1 MHLPSE
7 FKRIISELFS
17 HKRRLVIV
25 AIAGAAMA
33 AADTTSA
40 NLIKYV
46 FDGLQF
52 GKVDQIKETFTFI
65 IGLAFIKGIFRYVHF
80 YNINYAS
87 ELVAQS
93 LRQQLQRKFMRLNL
107 AFHNNFASGSGGLI
121 SRILYDITIIQNGLR
136 MFADFFREP
145 LLFIGLMA
153 TLFYL
158 NYKLTFAILIVLPLV
173 LWFLRQISRSIKKYS
188 VKGLEDLEAITST
201 IKESLDGVRIIQSFN
216 LENEM
221 AGRFHKES
229 DTFLYSRKRIH
240 ALVESSGPVTEFV
253 MTLIIFSIMLYM
265 AIDISKGNSTFGD
278 FMSYVACLLMLS
290 APVKKLQESYV
301 RVQETGV
308 AAKRV
313 FELLDETSEVP
324 ETKTPKPFPKDWK
337 TIHFQNVSFRYGE
350 AWVLKNLEL
359 TIHRGSLVAFV
370 GPSGCGKST
379 LLNLLERFFDP
390 TDGEILIDGTPIRD
404 FSLRDLRH
412 NIALVSQDVFLFGE
426 SIEHNIHAGDFSKDK
441 ERISLAAKKANAH
454 QFISDSHSGYTKRI
468 GDRGGLLSGGE
479 KQRVSIARAF
489 FKDAPILI
497 LDEATSALDSENER
511 EVQKGLDELMTGRTA
526 LVVAHR
532 LSTVVRADQIYV
544 MKAGKIIEH
553 GTHKEL
559 IAKHGEYQRLYSL
572 QNQTE
577 SQTV

>member
-7 FKRIISELFS
+7 FKRILKELFS
-17 HKRRLVIV
+17 NKRRLVFV
-25 AIAGAAMA
+25 AVAGAAMA
-33 AADTTSA
+33 AADTTNA

-52 GKVDQIKETFTFI
+52 GKVDQIKETFLFI
-65 IGLAFIKGIFRYVHF
+65 IALAFIKGIFRYIHF

-93 LRQQLQRKFMRLNL
+93 FRRQLQNKFMRLNL

-145 LLFIGLMA
+145 LLFIGLMG

-158 NYKLTFAILIVLPLV
+158 NWKLTLSILIVLPLV
-173 LWFLRQISRSIKKYS
+173 LLFLRQISRSIKKYS

-201 IKESLDGVRIIQSFN
+201 IKESLDGVRIIQSYN

-221 AGRFHKES
+221 AGRFYKQS

-253 MTLIIFSIMLYM
+253 MTLVVFSIMLYM

-278 FMSYVACLLMLS
+278 FMSYVVCLMMLS

-301 RVQETGV
+301 RIQETGV
-308 AAKRV
+308 AGKRL

-324 ETKTPKPFPKDWK
+324 ETSDPKPFPKDWK
-337 TIHFQNVSFRYGE
+337 TIEFKNVSFRYGE
-350 AWVLKNLEL
+350 ALVLKNLNL
-359 TIHRGSLVAFV
+359 TISRGSLVAFV

-390 TDGEILIDGTPIRD
+390 IDGEIRIDSIPIRD
-404 FSLRDLRH
+404 FLLRDLRH

-426 SIEHNIHAGDFSKDK
+426 SIEHNIQAGDFTKDK
-441 ERISLAAKKANAH
+441 ERIALAAKKANAH
-454 QFISDSHSGYTKRI
+454 QFISSSQTGYTKRI

-489 FKDAPILI
+489 FKDAPILL
-497 LDEATSALDSENER
+497 LDEATSALDSDNER
-511 EVQKGLDELMTGRTA
+511 EVQKGLDELMNGRTA

-532 LSTVVRADQIYV
+532 LSTVVNADQIYV
-544 MKAGKIIEH
+544 MRAGQIVEQ

-559 IAKHGEYQRLYSL
+559 LAKLGEYHRLYSI
-572 QNQTE
+572 QNTN
-577 SQTV
+577 

>member
-1 MHLPSE
+1 MSLPSE
-7 FKRIISELFS
+7 FRRITKELFK

-25 AIAGAAMA
+25 GIAGAAMA
-33 AADTTSA
+33 AADVANA
-40 NLIKYV
+40 NLVKYV

-52 GKVDQIKETFTFI
+52 GKVDQIKETFLFI
-65 IGLAFIKGIFRYVHF
+65 ISLAFIKGIFRYVHF
-80 YNINYAS
+80 YNINYAA
-87 ELVAQS
+87 ELVAQG
-93 LRQQLQRKFMRLNL
+93 LRQQLQKKFMSLNL
-107 AFHNNFASGSGGLI
+107 AFHNNYVSGAGGLI

-136 MFADFFREP
+136 MFADFVREP
-145 LLFIGLMA
+145 LLFLGLMA

-158 NYKLTFAILIVLPLV
+158 NFKLTLMILIVFPFV

-188 VKGLEDLEAITST
+188 VKGLEDLENITST

-216 LENEM
+216 LEKEM
-221 AGRFHKES
+221 ANRFEKES
-229 DTFLYSRKRIH
+229 NTFLYSRKRIH

-253 MTLIIFSIMLYM
+253 MTLIVFSIMLYM

-278 FMSYVACLLMLS
+278 FMSYVTCLLMLS

-301 RVQETGV
+301 RIQEVGV
-308 AAKRV
+308 AGRRV
-313 FELLDETSEVP
+313 FDLLDDKNEIP
-324 ETKTPKPFPKDWK
+324 ESSSPAPFPKDWK
-337 TIHFQNVSFRYGE
+337 AIHFRNVSFRYGE
-350 AWVLKNLEL
+350 SWVLRNVNLSIE
-359 TIHRGSLVAFV
+359 RGSLVAFV

-390 TDGEILIDGTPIRD
+390 TEGEILIDATPIKD
-404 FSLRDLRH
+404 IALRDLRH

-426 SIEHNIHAGDFSKDK
+426 SVEHNIHAGDFQKSKD
-441 ERISLAAKKANAH
+441 RVTLAAEKANAH
-454 QFISDSHSGYTKRI
+454 QFISKSQSGYTGRI

-511 EVQKGLDELMTGRTA
+511 EVQKGLDDLMTGRTA

-532 LSTVVRADQIYV
+532 LSTVVNADQIYV
-544 MKAGKIIEH
+544 MKAGQVVEK

-559 IAKHGEYQRLYSL
+559 IARQGEYHRLYSL
-572 QNQTE
+572 QNSE
-577 SQTV
+577 V